1 MAAAENI
8 TTGDTEQRKEIKL
21 SLCLSVS
28 PVVKLSASMPQQF
41 NYWLT
46 TVQLPIPPAPPPPES
61 ADVAIIGAGF
71 TGLSAAL
78 ALAKRGAK
86 VVVLESETIGW
97 GASSRNGGMVLTGLK
112 LGVNQLIAKYGRDLT
127 RRMYAASLETVDV
140 VERIVK
146 EETIACDF
154 VRTGHLEV
162 ACKQAHFDDYAR
174 QGEVIARE
182 FNHRLCV
189 VPRNQLRGEIGSDI
203 YYGGM
208 VDEISAGLN
217 PARYVAG
224 LAVAAIRAGAQI
236 SEHTR
241 LHNIQRQSR
250 DGAPGFK
257 LNSSRG
263 AIWAR
268 NVLVG
273 TSGYTGVA
281 TPALRKKIIPIGSFI
296 ITTEVLSD
304 ALTRELSPR
313 NRQIYDSK
321 NYLYYYRLT
330 PDNRMLFGGRAA
342 FFPETDQTIRR
353 SAEILR
359 CGMIEVY
366 PQLGDTKIEYVWGGT
381 LDFCFDMMP
390 HAGQLDGIYFALGYA
405 GHGVAMATYQGQKM
419 AEWIA
424 EGTADGK
431 HASRKTDNPFTEI
444 PFPGAPLGLYGGKPW
459 FLPFAGAYYKVL
471 DWVS

>member
-1 MAAAENI
+1 MLGCGSI
-8 TTGDTEQRKEIKL
+8 QVKQ
-21 SLCLSVS
+21 S
-28 PVVKLSASMPQQF
+28 PNTIIYHGGEKQYRFQPMTQEL

-46 TVQLPIPPAPPPPES
+46 TVQMPTPPGQQLPDVT
-61 ADVAIIGAGF
+61 DVAIIGAGF

-112 LGVNQLIAKYGRDLT
+112 LGVNELIAKYGRELT
-127 RRMYAASLETVDV
+127 RRMYAASLESISC
-140 VERIVK
+140 VEGIVR
-146 EETIACDF
+146 ERNIACDF
-154 VRTGHLEV
+154 ARTGHLEV
-162 ACKQAHFDDYAR
+162 ACKRSHFDDYAR
-174 QGEVIARE
+174 QAEVIARE
-182 FNHRLCV
+182 FNHQLRI
-189 VPRNQLRGEIGSDI
+189 VPRNQLRSEIGSDA

-208 VDEISAGLN
+208 VDEVSAGLN

-224 LAVAAIRAGAQI
+224 LAAAAMRAGALI
-236 SEHTR
+236 CEHIKVQKIERESHNGTSGFR
-241 LHNIQRQSR
+241 LMT
-250 DGAPGFK
+250 
-257 LNSSRG
+257 SRG
-263 AIWAR
+263 SLRAG

-273 TSGYTGVA
+273 TSGYTGAA

-296 ITTEVLSD
+296 IATEVLPE
-304 ALTRELSPR
+304 AVARELNPR

-321 NYLYYYRLT
+321 NYLYYFRLT

-359 CGMIEVY
+359 RGMISVY
-366 PQLGDTKIEYVWGGT
+366 PQLRDTKVEYVWGGT
-381 LDFCFDMMP
+381 LDFCFDIMP
-390 HAGQLDGIYFALGYA
+390 HAGQTDGVYFAVGYA
-405 GHGVAMATYQGQKM
+405 GHGVAMATWQGQRM

-424 EGTADGK
+424 DG
-431 HASRKTDNPFTEI
+431 KTDNPFAEI
-444 PFPGAPLGLYGGKPW
+444 PFPGAPLGLYNGNPW